1 MSRIGNK
8 TITVPAGVEV
18 TLSKD
23 SFTAKGPKGTLAQ
36 PFESEYVSVAL
47 EDGVIMVSRKG
58 ETKEARSRHGLYR
71 SLFANVVE
79 GVLNGFSKTLE
90 IKGVGYRGSVNGNV
104 LELLLGYS
112 HPIKF
117 EIPSEIEIVFQEKS
131 QNILTVSGISKQQVG
146 EVASNIRG
154 YRKPEPYKG
163 KGVRYIDE
171 YVAIKAGKSAA
182 K

>member
-1 MSRIGNK
+1 M
-8 TITVPAGVEV
+8 T
-18 TLSKD
+18 
-23 SFTAKGPKGTLAQ
+23 
-36 PFESEYVSVAL
+36 L
-47 EDGVIMVSRKG
+47 EDGVITVSRKG

-154 YRKPEPYKG
+154 YRKPEHYKG